1 MILVVENI
9 NSTHKWMDNLLQLNI
24 KHKNMLLAQ
33 YISITHHRSKLNLF
47 HSAYGQL
54 GYVTSVAF
62 SRQTQSTRDSFMSLD
77 FEIYVCRRANL
88 ICVYCV

>member
-1 MILVVENI
+1 
-9 NSTHKWMDNLLQLNI
+9 MDNLLQLNI
-24 KHKNMLLAQ
+24 KHKNMLLA
-33 YISITHHRSKLNLF
+33 HRSKLNLF

-77 FEIYVCRRANL
+77 FEIYVCRRAYL